1 MGHLGLKRLGF
12 SRTMSYPILAKNI
25 EMGGFNVGNCCTHK
39 YVFMYIYIMLNNG
52 AVFSFM
58 FEVLA
63 EQDAACTEHQNH
75 IN

>member
-1 MGHLGLKRLGF
+1 
-12 SRTMSYPILAKNI
+12 
-25 EMGGFNVGNCCTHK
+25 
-39 YVFMYIYIMLNNG
+39 MLNNG

-75 IN
+75 MNDFGTLKHWHLSQEFKKWFPQDLDFKGHEFIA

>member
-1 MGHLGLKRLGF
+1 
-12 SRTMSYPILAKNI
+12 MSGIAAHINMFL
-25 EMGGFNVGNCCTHK
+25 C
-39 YVFMYIYIMLNNG
+39 IYIMLNNG